1 MKILKLFLLVG
12 VATPLLADPIPAPP
26 SKKEPPPPMYIA
38 PRQKSKTNITAG
50 YVYDQKPMA
59 QPAMLVTPEQAKS
72 VIDRF
77 KEAYPKLGNPR
88 FLIYINRELIDT
100 RSGIKTTITSAKTER
115 STVQIDSTVKDPAA
129 VASALGVNNAGSLPP
144 GKYKKQNENV
154 TINQTLK
161 SKDKPELTLADRQTI
176 RDVERLFGRPLRA
189 AGATLIDQSI
199 ALQMMEGKPVKNF
212 LISTEG
218 DVAAKE
224 REAVK
229 KIADVVIEVLI
240 SSKQITLPG
249 LTGDITYNVPDI
261 QATAV
266 RLSDSKILGQ
276 SASAEIVSRSQR
288 PVQYLNVYEVAEA
301 TALVLMED
309 MLLNAK

>member
-1 MKILKLFLLVG
+1 MKVLKLFLLVG
-12 VATPLLADPIPAPP
+12 FATPLLADPIPAPP

-38 PRQKSKTNITAG
+38 PSQKPKTNITAG

-59 QPAMLVTPEQAKS
+59 QPAMLITPEQAKG

-77 KEAYPKLGNPR
+77 KEAYPKIGSPR

-100 RSGIKTTITSAKTER
+100 RSGVKTTVTSAKTER
-115 STVQIDSTVKDPAA
+115 STVQIDSSVKDPSA
-129 VASALGVNNAGSLPP
+129 VGAALGVTNAANLPS
-144 GKYKKQNENV
+144 GKYKKQNENIS
-154 TINQTLK
+154 INQTLEHK
-161 SKDKPELTLADRQTI
+161 EKPELTLADRQTI

-189 AGATLIDQSI
+189 AGATLVDQSI
-199 ALQMMEGKPVKNF
+199 ALQMMEGKPVKDF

-240 SSKQITLPG
+240 SSKQVTLPG
-249 LTGDITYNVPDI
+249 LTGDITYSVPDI

-276 SASAEIVSRSQR
+276 AASAEIVSRSQR
-288 PVQYLNVYEVAEA
+288 PIQYLNVYEVAEA

-309 MLLNAK
+309 MLLNVK

>member
-1 MKILKLFLLVG
+1 MKILKILLLVG
-12 VATPLLADPIPAPP
+12 FATPLMADPIPAPP
-26 SKKEPPPPMYIA
+26 SKAEQPPPMYIA
-38 PRQKSKTNITAG
+38 PSRKAKTNVSS
-50 YVYDQKPMA
+50 YVYDQRPLP
-59 QPAMLVTPEQAKS
+59 QPAMLITPEQAKG

-77 KEAYPKLGNPR
+77 KEAYPKLGSPR

-100 RSGIKTTITSAKTER
+100 RSGVKTTVTSAKTER

-129 VASALGVNNAGSLPP
+129 VGAALGVSNAANLPP

-161 SKDKPELTLADRQTI
+161 SKDKPEMTLADRQTM

-189 AGATLIDQSI
+189 AGATLVDQSI
-199 ALQMMEGKPVKNF
+199 ALQMIENKPVKDF
-212 LISTEG
+212 LISSEG
-218 DVAAKE
+218 DVAVKE
-224 REAVK
+224 RETIN
-229 KIADVVIEVLI
+229 KISDVVIEVLI
-240 SSKQITLPG
+240 SSKQVTLPG
-249 LTGDITYNVPDI
+249 LTGDITYSVPDI

-276 SASAEIVSRSQR
+276 AASAEIVSRSQR

-309 MLLNAK
+309 MLLNVK